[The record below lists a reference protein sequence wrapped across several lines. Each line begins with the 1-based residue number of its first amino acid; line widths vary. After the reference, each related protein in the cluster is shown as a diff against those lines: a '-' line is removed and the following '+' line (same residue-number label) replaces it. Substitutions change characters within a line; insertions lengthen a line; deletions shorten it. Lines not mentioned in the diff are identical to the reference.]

1 MSDRILK
8 WIIAALILVVIALF
22 SAPFLI
28 SEPTIQKAFAKD
40 FMFIAAGLFVLA
52 LAGFSVNMLSARQRR
67 DGPPKKNDRF
77 ANYSLFDAKVHA
89 MHERARKGLHMYP
102 EGHICKT
109 VIKPMQLLL
118 EAVDP
123 DDVIVDCYGNDKEG
137 FRTRFYG
144 SLDGGTTWY
153 EISPPSTPADR
164 KTLLKVALGL
174 ASVHEYAN
182 KVRME
187 SRERVLFH
195 QDKGTEI
202 APLSSWEADT
212 APSREERTLHL
223 DKQD

>member
-8 WIIAALILVVIALF
+8 WIILALILVVIALF

-28 SEPTIQKAFAKD
+28 SEPSIQKAFAKD
-40 FMFIAAGLFVLA
+40 FTFIAAGLIILA
-52 LAGFSVNMLSARQRR
+52 LVGFAVNMLSSKNRQ
-67 DGPPKKNDRF
+67 GSSQSSNDRF

-123 DDVIVDCYGNDKEG
+123 DDVVVDCYGNDKEG

-153 EISPPSTPADR
+153 ELNPPSTPADR

-182 KVRME
+182 RLRME

-195 QDKGTEI
+195 QDKGMEV
-202 APLSSWEADT
+202 APLSSWEANT
-212 APSREERTLHL
+212 KPAREERTLRL
-223 DKQD
+223 GD